1 MENNEILNE
10 VHKGAKMG
18 MESIGTIADKTQ
30 DTNFKKIL
38 IHQYNE
44 YKSLYNDSTI
54 LLTKSGAKI
63 EDISPMQNAMGW
75 MGIQMNTM
83 MDTSNNKLADMLI
96 QGINM
101 GIVKGNEL
109 INHAPNMPT
118 EIKNLVNHYVDVQ
131 EKNLDELKKWL

>member
-1 MENNEILNE
+1 MNNNEILNE

-18 MESIGTIADKTQ
+18 MESIGTIADKTK
-30 DTNFKKIL
+30 DTNFKKVL

-44 YKSLYNDSTI
+44 YKNLYNNSTL

-63 EDISPMQNAMGW
+63 EDIPAMQNAMSW

-83 MDTSNNKLADMLI
+83 TDTSNNKLADMLI

-101 GIVKGNEL
+101 GIVRGAEI
-109 INHAPNMPT
+109 INHSPNMPKD
-118 EIKNLVNHYVDVQ
+118 IKNLVDNFVDVQ
-131 EKNLDELKKWL
+131 ERNLDELKKWL